1 MNGTPLVYIIVI
13 NYNGEEYLKT
23 CLSSIEKQT
32 YPNYKT
38 IVIDNAS
45 TDNSEEYIKEYF
57 PKLTFIQAERNLGF
71 AEGNN
76 LAIKKALEQKAAY
89 VFLVNNDTEFEID
102 LVEKLIK
109 TAESDDSIGIVGPAV
124 FDLKNKKSLQ
134 EMGMAI
140 DKFGYALALKN
151 LTDRDCVFFVSGCA
165 MMIKSELI
173 LRIGF
178 FDESYFMFAEDLDI
192 CWRSRLTGY
201 KIIVNENARIYHASG
216 GSISGGV
223 VKSSSYRTNAQRVF
237 LREKNTVRTLMK
249 NYDFSNLIKIVPF
262 YVALLF
268 FETIFWSCILK
279 PDISKNLFKAIF
291 WNIKMLPDTFNQR
304 AVVQNLRKIK
314 DEELTVKMLDG
325 YCKLRV
331 FKTVGVPSFV
341 GN

>member
-165 MMIKSELI
+165 MMLKSELI

-314 DEELTVKMLDG
+314 DEELMMKMLDG

>member
-57 PKLTFIQAERNLGF
+57 PKITFIQAERNLGF

-76 LAIKKALEQKAAY
+76 LAIKKALEKKAAY

-173 LRIGF
+173 LRMGF

-192 CWRSRLTGY
+192 CWRSILTGY
-201 KIIVNENARIYHASG
+201 KIIVNENAKIYHASG

-223 VKSSSYRTNAQRVF
+223 VKSSSYRTKSQ
-237 LREKNTVRTLMK
+237 
-249 NYDFSNLIKIVPF
+249 
-262 YVALLF
+262 
-268 FETIFWSCILK
+268 
-279 PDISKNLFKAIF
+279 
-291 WNIKMLPDTFNQR
+291 
-304 AVVQNLRKIK
+304 
-314 DEELTVKMLDG
+314 
-325 YCKLRV
+325 
-331 FKTVGVPSFV
+331 
-341 GN
+341 